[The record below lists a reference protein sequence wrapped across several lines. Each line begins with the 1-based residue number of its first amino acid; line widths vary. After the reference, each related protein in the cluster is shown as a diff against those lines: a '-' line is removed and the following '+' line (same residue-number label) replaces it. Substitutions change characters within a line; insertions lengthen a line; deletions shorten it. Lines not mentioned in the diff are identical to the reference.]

1 MAVNLT
7 SADLALKSY
16 YLDAIAEQ
24 LDKSVNPFYAMIKKS
39 EKDVYGKDVKKLVTC
54 GVNGGVGAG
63 AEDGE
68 LPQAGGNLYKEL
80 TLTLKNLYGTVEI
93 SDKAVRAAANSARH
107 TAWCRPRSF
116 RTSAR
121 PARSRARS
129 MRSTSRSL
137 AARSSCPIPTICTF
151 ARAIRSSVRWAACT
165 SSCAGTVRC

>member
-1 MAVNLT
+1 MT

-93 SDKAVRAAANSARH
+93 SDKAVRAAAGDAGQVRQ
-107 TAWCRPRSF
+107 
-116 RTSAR
+116 
-121 PARSRARS
+121 PAVRGNGRA
-129 MRSTSRSL
+129 
-137 AARSSCPIPTICTF
+137 F
-151 ARAIRSSVRWAACT
+151 EVREI
-165 SSCAGTVRC
+165 

>member
-63 AEDGE
+63 RQVRQ
-68 LPQAGGNLYKEL
+68 P
-80 TLTLKNLYGTVEI
+80 
-93 SDKAVRAAANSARH
+93 AVRGNG
-107 TAWCRPRSF
+107 
-116 RTSAR
+116 
-121 PARSRARS
+121 RA
-129 MRSTSRSL
+129 
-137 AARSSCPIPTICTF
+137 F
-151 ARAIRSSVRWAACT
+151 EVREI
-165 SSCAGTVRC
+165 